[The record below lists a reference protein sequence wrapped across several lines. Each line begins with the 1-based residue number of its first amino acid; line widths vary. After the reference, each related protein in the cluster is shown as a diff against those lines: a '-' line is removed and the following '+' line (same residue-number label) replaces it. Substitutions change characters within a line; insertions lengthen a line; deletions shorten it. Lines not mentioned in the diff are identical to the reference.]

1 MRSWFRRRNTKDKHT
16 LHLHESYF
24 LPGDTILTYPRFNRR
39 PSTIKT
45 LKTLFYFFF
54 SIKGW
59 GKHRL
64 MHLLTYLP
72 TIIARV
78 SAQFFASLGAVSYL
92 HLLSNLSSNFVYIPY
107 SENQHYQKN
116 PILEESYD
124 WRISPIIEKA
134 PRKHVFHIEIS

>member
-1 MRSWFRRRNTKDKHT
+1 MLSWFRRRNIKDKHT

-24 LPGDTILTYPRFNRR
+24 LPGDTILTYPRFKRR
-39 PSTIKT
+39 PNAIKT

-54 SIKGW
+54 FNQGIEKTSSYAFVDLIANIYCASLCSI
-59 GKHRL
+59 
-64 MHLLTYLP
+64 
-72 TIIARV
+72 V
-78 SAQFFASLGAVSYL
+78 ASLGAVSYL
-92 HLLSNLSSNFVYIPY
+92 HLLGNLFSNFFYIPY
-107 SENQHYQKN
+107 SGNQQYQKN